1 MKGSSP
7 PRSSG
12 IFTNDSRH
20 GSWLRPVGGSGAP
33 SKAPP
38 LAQSVEIIKRELG
51 VQGNMN
57 EVVTQAAA
65 MLGIETAGKPLP
77 EIATLCVQALGVSE

>member
-1 MKGSSP
+1 MWSDSMRGSV
-7 PRSSG
+7 
-12 IFTNDSRH
+12 
-20 GSWLRPVGGSGAP
+20 PVGGSGAP